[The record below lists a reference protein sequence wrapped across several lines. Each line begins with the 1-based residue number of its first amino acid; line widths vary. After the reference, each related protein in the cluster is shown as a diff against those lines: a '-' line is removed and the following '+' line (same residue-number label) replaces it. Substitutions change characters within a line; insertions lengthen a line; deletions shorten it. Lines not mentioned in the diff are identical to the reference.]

1 MKFLAFNW
9 DAGICI
15 ECNDIF
21 DTNSLGK
28 LNIEASILIEIQTFP
43 RECSVDNLRSSKDLS
58 GEPL

>member
-15 ECNDIF
+15 DCNGIF

-28 LNIEASILIEIQTFP
+28 SNIEASILIEIQTFP
-43 RECSVDNLRSSKDLS
+43 RGCSVDKI
-58 GEPL
+58 